1 MTSHDDTPKKHP
13 TPQLLLSKPET
24 PVFHKILVATDTSKV
39 GKYVFRKAL
48 ELAKSTG
55 ARLNVLHVLSPEESG
70 CPDLNGY
77 LRAFSTEAFDQAEKH
92 SQELWEE
99 FSQKCLHMV
108 QAFTDEAKAV
118 GVDTE
123 CCQVPGSPGV
133 TICGV
138 ARNWEADLIVIGRH
152 GHLSKLE
159 ELVLGS
165 VSNYVLHHA
174 PCDVF
179 VVTCFG

>member
-1 MTSHDDTPKKHP
+1 M
-13 TPQLLLSKPET
+13 
-24 PVFHKILVATDTSKV
+24 FHKILTAVDTSKV
-39 GKYVFRKAL
+39 NKYVFRKAL
-48 ELAKSTG
+48 ELAKLTN
-55 ARLNVLHVLSPEESG
+55 AQLNVLHVLSPEESG
-70 CPDLNGY
+70 CPDLTGY
-77 LRAFSTEAFDQAEKH
+77 LRAFSTEAYDQAEKH

-108 QAFTDEAKAV
+108 QSFSDEAKAA
-118 GVDTE
+118 GVNTE

-133 TICGV
+133 TICEV
-138 ARNWEADLIVIGRH
+138 ARNWGSDLIVIGRR

-165 VSNYVLHHA
+165 ASNYVLHHA

-179 VVTCFG
+179 VVTRFY